1 MCLTYEETKSN
12 HNEKRIKRGK
22 SHLTHI
28 TTSGFHAR
36 NFRVLELYSKVLC
49 IAHSSNIYK
58 GAKGAGMEINMDF
71 EKAYQNFLNGT
82 STPEETEFVR
92 GEMKKASQI
101 NEILDNVKKEDVTV
115 EAEKETVKKA
125 VKSYRIKDTVKILV
139 IVFSVILA
147 VSIIAACAIG
157 IPILTT
163 ASDNT
168 NYSSSEAKQIAID
181 YVAELYPEHADNI
194 EIYEFEKDLD
204 VEGRIKNAR
213 YIYTVEVYNGI
224 NNVIEIEIDGKTGAI
239 LEVDR

>member
-1 MCLTYEETKSN
+1 
-12 HNEKRIKRGK
+12 
-22 SHLTHI
+22 
-28 TTSGFHAR
+28 
-36 NFRVLELYSKVLC
+36 
-49 IAHSSNIYK
+49 
-58 GAKGAGMEINMDF
+58 MEINMDF

-82 STPEETEFVR
+82 ATPEETEFVR

-125 VKSYRIKDTVKILV
+125 VKSYRTKDTVKILV
-139 IVFSVILA
+139 IVFSAILA
-147 VSIIAACAIG
+147 VSIIVACAIG